1 MDNETE
7 ARVFLSNEQ
16 EEPQLPRSMVISLYL
31 GYFLARWGARTWE
44 FSVALYMIYLW
55 PNSLFLTAMY
65 GAVESGSTAIFG
77 PIIGQMIDG
86 MSYVKVLRLWLVTQN
101 LSFVVAGGAV
111 IALLLVPDLK
121 SQNFQLF
128 ATLVVLTNLSGA
140 IGVLS
145 TLAGTIL
152 IERDWVVVMSEGHSP
167 AVLTRMNSVIRG
179 IDLSSKLLSPVIT
192 GLIISFVSLEASAVT
207 FAAWATITVWIE
219 YWLFI
224 SVYNGVPA
232 ILQSDERRS
241 LRLSSQAD
249 IAPQY
254 YVPLLTDENTQSRS
268 GNMRILERISESSF
282 VGAWRNYLN
291 QDIVLPGV
299 ALALLFFTVL
309 SFGTLMTATLE
320 WKGIPTYIIGIG
332 RGISA
337 GVGLTATVVYP
348 LLLSRLSP
356 LRTGLWSFWSQEK
369 IASYM
374 LMAGVAASRLGLW
387 MFDLA
392 VIQQMQDLVPESDRC
407 VVGGVQNSLQAALDL
422 MANLLGIIVSNPK
435 DFWILTLISFATVS
449 LAGVLYTD
457 FPAFIKQVVDQTE
470 VSLRRIHALGVKKI
484 AVPSLQP
491 LGCLP
496 GITIASSFQ
505 RCNESQNALVR
516 LHNSLLQQAV
526 AKLNKRNQAIEFHG
540 S

>member
-1 MDNETE
+1 
-7 ARVFLSNEQ
+7 
-16 EEPQLPRSMVISLYL
+16 MVISLYL

-55 PNSLFLTAMY
+55 PNSLFLTAVY

-77 PIIGQMIDG
+77 PIVGQMIDG

-101 LSFVVAGGAV
+101 ISFIVAGGSV

-121 SQNFQLF
+121 SQNLPVF

-167 AVLTRMNSVIRG
+167 TVLTRMNSVIRS

-192 GLIISFVSLEASAVT
+192 GLIISFVSLRASAIT
-207 FAAWATITVWIE
+207 FAVWATITMWIE
-219 YWLFI
+219 HFLFI

-232 ILQSDERRS
+232 IVKSDERRS
-241 LRLSSQAD
+241 LRLSQRQEEERDVASS
-249 IAPQY
+249 Y
-254 YVPLLTDENTQSRS
+254 HVPFLQETTEDESHGNTQSRS
-268 GNMRILERISESSF
+268 GIMRILERVSESSF
-282 VGAWRNYLN
+282 VSAWRNYLN
-291 QDIVLPGV
+291 QEIMLPGV

-309 SFGTLMTATLE
+309 SFLLRQFWNTDDGDIGVE
-320 WKGIPTYIIGIG
+320 RCTYFYHWF
-332 RGISA
+332 RQRNQRRFWTSCYSRVPSHAISS
-337 GVGLTATVVYP
+337 LTAQNRTLWTC
-348 LLLSRLSP
+348 LLVCVGSI
-356 LRTGLWSFWSQEK
+356 WIEKEK

-374 LMAGVAASRLGLW
+374 LMAGVATSRLGLW

-422 MANLLGIIVSNPK
+422 MANLLGIIVSNPE

-449 LAGVLYTD
+449 LAGLLYT
-457 FPAFIKQVVDQTE
+457 VH
-470 VSLRRIHALGVKKI
+470 LYRIRKHIFHLEKI
-484 AVPSLQP
+484 P
-491 LGCLP
+491 LLNNFF
-496 GITIASSFQ
+496 AS
-505 RCNESQNALVR
+505 
-516 LHNSLLQQAV
+516 
-526 AKLNKRNQAIEFHG
+526 
-540 S
+540 

>member
-1 MDNETE
+1 MEETE
-7 ARVFLSNEQ
+7 TRVFLSNEQ
-16 EEPQLPRSMVISLYL
+16 RQLEEEPQLPRSMVISLYL

-77 PIIGQMIDG
+77 PIVGQMIDG

-101 LSFVVAGGAV
+101 LSFIVAGGSV

-121 SQNFQLF
+121 SQNFPVF
-128 ATLVVLTNLSGA
+128 AALVVLTNLSGA

-167 AVLTRMNSVIRG
+167 DVLTRMNSVIRG

-192 GLIISFVSLEASAVT
+192 GFIISFVSLEASAVT

-232 ILQSDERRS
+232 VLQSDERRS
-241 LRLSSQAD
+241 LRLSSQTD
-249 IAPQY
+249 IA
-254 YVPLLTDENTQSRS
+254 SH
-268 GNMRILERISESSF
+268 GNMRILERISDSSF
-282 VGAWRNYLN
+282 VNAWRNYLN

-337 GVGLTATVVYP
+337 SVGLTATVVYP

-356 LRTGLWSFWSQEK
+356 LRTGLWSFWSQWTCLLVCVGSIWVQKEK
-369 IASYM
+369 VASYM

-449 LAGVLYTD
+449 LAGVLYTVHLYRIRKHLFHLD
-457 FPAFIKQVVDQTE
+457 KIPLLNNFFI
-470 VSLRRIHALGVKKI
+470 
-484 AVPSLQP
+484 
-491 LGCLP
+491 
-496 GITIASSFQ
+496 
-505 RCNESQNALVR
+505 
-516 LHNSLLQQAV
+516 
-526 AKLNKRNQAIEFHG
+526 RNH
-540 S
+540 STN

>member
-1 MDNETE
+1 MEEETE
-7 ARVFLSNEQ
+7 TRVFLSNEQ
-16 EEPQLPRSMVISLYL
+16 HQEEEEEEEEEPSLPRSMVISLYL

-44 FSVALYMIYLW
+44 FSVALYMIYLR

-65 GAVESGSTAIFG
+65 GVVESGSATLFG
-77 PIIGQMIDG
+77 PIVGQMIDG

-101 LSFVVAGGAV
+101 LSFIVAGGAV
-111 IALLLVPDLK
+111 VALLVVPDLK
-121 SQNFQLF
+121 SQNFPVF

-145 TLAGTIL
+145 TLAGTVL

-192 GLIISFVSLEASAVT
+192 GLIISFVSLRASAIT

-232 ILQSDERRS
+232 IVQSDERRS
-241 LRLSSQAD
+241 LRSSQSQAEETD
-249 IAPQY
+249 SASSF
-254 YVPLLTDENTQSRS
+254 YVPLLHEEESYRNTQSRS
-268 GNMRILERISESSF
+268 RILRILERISESSF
-282 VGAWRNYLN
+282 VSAWRNYLN
-291 QDIVLPGV
+291 QEIVLPGV
-299 ALALLFFTVL
+299 SLALLFFTFL
-309 SFGTLMTATLE
+309 LDTALETLMTATLE

-337 GVGLTATVVYP
+337 GVGLAATVLYP
-348 LLLSRLSP
+348 LMQSRISP
-356 LRTGLWSFWSQEK
+356 LRTGVWSFWSQWTCLLVCVGSIWVEKEK

-407 VVGGVQNSLQAALDL
+407 VVGGVQNSLQSALDL

-435 DFWILTLISFATVS
+435 DFWMLTLISFATVS
-449 LAGVLYTD
+449 LAGILYT
-457 FPAFIKQVVDQTE
+457 IH
-470 VSLRRIHALGVKKI
+470 LYRIRKHLFHLEKI
-484 AVPSLQP
+484 P
-491 LGCLP
+491 LLNNFF
-496 GITIASSFQ
+496 AS
-505 RCNESQNALVR
+505 
-516 LHNSLLQQAV
+516 
-526 AKLNKRNQAIEFHG
+526 
-540 S
+540 

>member
-1 MDNETE
+1 
-7 ARVFLSNEQ
+7 
-16 EEPQLPRSMVISLYL
+16 
-31 GYFLARWGARTWE
+31 
-44 FSVALYMIYLW
+44 MIYLW

-65 GAVESGSTAIFG
+65 GVVESGSATLFG
-77 PIIGQMIDG
+77 PIVGQMIDG

-101 LSFVVAGGAV
+101 LSFIVAGGAV
-111 IALLLVPDLK
+111 VALLVVPDLK
-121 SQNFQLF
+121 SQNFPVF

-145 TLAGTIL
+145 TLAGTVL

-192 GLIISFVSLEASAVT
+192 GLIISFVSLRASAIT

-232 ILQSDERRS
+232 IVQSDERRS
-241 LRLSSQAD
+241 LRSSQSQAEETD
-249 IAPQY
+249 SASSF
-254 YVPLLTDENTQSRS
+254 YVPLLHEEESYRNTQSRS
-268 GNMRILERISESSF
+268 RILRILERISESSF
-282 VGAWRNYLN
+282 VSAWRNYLN
-291 QDIVLPGV
+291 QEIVLPGV
-299 ALALLFFTVL
+299 SLALLFFTVL

-337 GVGLTATVVYP
+337 GVGLAATVLYP
-348 LLLSRLSP
+348 LMQSRISP
-356 LRTGLWSFWSQEK
+356 LRTGVWSFWSQWTCLLVCVGSIWVEKEK

-392 VIQQMQDLVPESDRC
+392 VIQQMQV
-407 VVGGVQNSLQAALDL
+407 
-422 MANLLGIIVSNPK
+422 
-435 DFWILTLISFATVS
+435 
-449 LAGVLYTD
+449 
-457 FPAFIKQVVDQTE
+457 
-470 VSLRRIHALGVKKI
+470 RI
-484 AVPSLQP
+484 
-491 LGCLP
+491 
-496 GITIASSFQ
+496 
-505 RCNESQNALVR
+505 
-516 LHNSLLQQAV
+516 
-526 AKLNKRNQAIEFHG
+526 
-540 S
+540 

>member
-1 MDNETE
+1 METE
-7 ARVFLSNEQ
+7 TGTRVFLSNEEQQQ
-16 EEPQLPRSMVISLYL
+16 EEPLLPRPMVISLYL

-77 PIIGQMIDG
+77 PIVGQMIDG

-101 LSFVVAGGAV
+101 LSFIVAGVAIV
-111 IALLLVPDLK
+111 ALLLAPDLK
-121 SQNFQLF
+121 SQNFPLF

-140 IGVLS
+140 VGVLS

-167 AVLTRMNSVIRG
+167 AVLTRMNSVIRS

-192 GLIISFVSLEASAVT
+192 GLIISFVSLRASAIT

-224 SVYNGVPA
+224 SVYSGVPA
-232 ILQSDERRS
+232 IVQSDARRS
-241 LRLSSQAD
+241 SRLMSRTQAEETD
-249 IAPQY
+249 IASRY
-254 YVPLLTDENTQSRS
+254 LHVPLLQGTTSEDNIPSRS
-268 GNMRILERISESSF
+268 GIMRILERISGSSF
-282 VGAWRNYLN
+282 VAAWRNYLN
-291 QDIVLPGV
+291 QEIVLPGV

-337 GVGLTATVVYP
+337 GVGLAATVVYP
-348 LLLSRLSP
+348 LMQSRLSP
-356 LRTGLWSFWSQEK
+356 LRTGLWSFWSQWTCLLVCVGSIWVETEK

-422 MANLLGIIVSNPK
+422 MANLLGIIVSDPK
-435 DFWILTLISFATVS
+435 DFRILTLFSFSTVS
-449 LAGVLYTD
+449 LAGILYTVHVHRIRKHIFHLD
-457 FPAFIKQVVDQTE
+457 KIPLLNNFF
-470 VSLRRIHALGVKKI
+470 VS
-484 AVPSLQP
+484 
-491 LGCLP
+491 
-496 GITIASSFQ
+496 
-505 RCNESQNALVR
+505 
-516 LHNSLLQQAV
+516 
-526 AKLNKRNQAIEFHG
+526 
-540 S
+540 

>member
-1 MDNETE
+1 MEEETE
-7 ARVFLSNEQ
+7 TRVFLSNEQ
-16 EEPQLPRSMVISLYL
+16 HQEEEEEEPSLPRSMVISLYL

-65 GAVESGSTAIFG
+65 GVVESGSATLFG
-77 PIIGQMIDG
+77 PIVGQMIDG

-101 LSFVVAGGAV
+101 LSFIVAGGAV
-111 IALLLVPDLK
+111 VALLVVPDLK
-121 SQNFQLF
+121 SQNFPVF

-145 TLAGTIL
+145 TLAGTVL

-192 GLIISFVSLEASAVT
+192 GLIISFVSLRASAIT

-232 ILQSDERRS
+232 IVQSDERRS
-241 LRLSSQAD
+241 LRSSQSQAEETD
-249 IAPQY
+249 SASSF
-254 YVPLLTDENTQSRS
+254 YVPLLHEEESYRNTQSRS
-268 GNMRILERISESSF
+268 RILRILERISESSF
-282 VGAWRNYLN
+282 VSAWRNYLN
-291 QDIVLPGV
+291 QEIVLPGV
-299 ALALLFFTVL
+299 SLALLFFTVL
-309 SFGTLMTATLE
+309 RFPFYPLVLFVLALVSHRIHIVSSRYSFGTLMTATLE

-337 GVGLTATVVYP
+337 GVGLAATVLYP
-348 LLLSRLSP
+348 LMQSRISP
-356 LRTGLWSFWSQEK
+356 LRTGVWSFWSQWTCLLVCVGSIWVEKEK

-407 VVGGVQNSLQAALDL
+407 VVGGVQNSLQSALDL

-435 DFWILTLISFATVS
+435 DFWMLTLISFATVS
-449 LAGVLYTD
+449 LAGILYT
-457 FPAFIKQVVDQTE
+457 IH
-470 VSLRRIHALGVKKI
+470 LYRIRKHLFHLEKI
-484 AVPSLQP
+484 P
-491 LGCLP
+491 LLNNFF
-496 GITIASSFQ
+496 AS
-505 RCNESQNALVR
+505 
-516 LHNSLLQQAV
+516 
-526 AKLNKRNQAIEFHG
+526 
-540 S
+540 